1 MEGFSRAVVNRY
13 LSFRIAHYA
22 FLSRQDRSNS
32 RISASAAVFMRMNA
46 ASLANHAR
54 QHHAL
59 HFFGF
64 PALCFPLNDSD
75 GFGQHV
81 PFISIGWAGSPD
93 NVLRRVVYSVISCNF
108 KGISKMNK

>member
-1 MEGFSRAVVNRY
+1 
-13 LSFRIAHYA
+13 
-22 FLSRQDRSNS
+22 
-32 RISASAAVFMRMNA
+32 MRMNA

-81 PFISIGWAGSPD
+81 PFISIGWAGSPE

-108 KGISKMNK
+108 KVIGDRKSVVLGKSVSVRVVLGGRRIIKKKKQTTRTKEHLQ